1 MTNQK
6 DYVKDIEK
14 KERLDSK
21 LQSIGW
27 IDKFDFKQFDEEIE
41 KSFQDFL
48 RDKKD
53 EFTGST
59 KKETLN
65 PIFNN
70 WLDSEFNKLDSFKD
84 KEIAEKIIG
93 PTTFELQDFRTLA
106 ELEIFQAQVIEAKMD
121 TEAQVNLEL
130 IGVGD
135 LTLKL
140 YRWLNQRKDEVVQ
153 ELNKN
158 FNDRDTIIWYIKAW
172 DVESIRKLQCM
183 LVGLNYEKG
192 KLQTNDFMKQPWTD
206 GLFWTE
212 TFEALQKY
220 INKNEINT
228 PTTASVG
235 GQNTNAESS
244 VTGSSSSTSVSGSID
259 KAPQTTTSSSKV
271 TAVETNTYSVD
282 TWVEIGDENMALQCK
297 IDETIDI
304 TTQKFPWWSEI
315 VVVPN
320 NFKNS
325 VFFSSDWI
333 LQYTS
338 NFPGQDNFTVI
349 ITDKDWNEVFNKNI
363 TVNIDDEEWSV
374 KINDYQ
380 SVFTKVEKELKR
392 LDDELKSKSFQ
403 EQKRCIEDKFSE
415 LKVEYKKNLN
425 EITKNKLN
433 DEEKQELSDRNNE
446 IEAITKAFVL
456 REAEMHMKEY
466 LNNDKDKLND
476 KLNEYCDYYFDG
488 KYISKKE
495 FMRDLKKWK
504 INLNE
509 IRFVSFDVVLDS
521 FDGKG
526 GTEIHKYL
534 ESDDGNRNFTIKDLI
549 LTNDKNL
556 GREDILTKNQEIQY
570 KAERY
575 FWSEKTKNIQ
585 REKRALKR
593 ILWIKGLFGWG
604 WVDEDM
610 SISTLDYN
618 TNNPALLER
627 RNLRR
632 LKKILWDVYKNED
645 VSVKGLFHDVSR
657 DYDLSIPPRP
667 SQNQDKNR
675 QEFFELYRMYKE
687 DKNCGD
693 YFKKSMWLLENYF
706 LRWIDEFGTTTDDS
720 KMDVSNLFTSIYKK
734 EAIWRVDGLIDPDK
748 RRLAV
753 NHLFKKPTRKR
764 TIEFTNAD
772 FTSSKELRELKRM
785 VNKIDLSTYLTDPNA
800 SKKHEKFTK
809 LYDKYKKSKQG
820 GVKDGNGNFVVMWE
834 KDTNDPKKCY
844 YNAVF
849 DFLAW
854 VVEWRQDIVSAVNN
868 TKILKELDDID
879 IEGNEKKLF
888 DDKHEKAFLM
898 LISDF
903 NQDWRVDHGDRW
915 YVMWLTV
922 KNVYKSVK
930 VDFNYLGQDS
940 ESETKPKPWKNL
952 ISYCK
957 LLMEENSDLA
967 LLNDI
972 EKLNDANDL
981 ATVLD
986 KLKTNPGLLWYF
998 QTTLANSPMPID
1010 YIFRYG
1016 EGASE
1021 EYLNF
1026 VLPQIENGTFKI
1038 EWLDEA
1044 FRKEYQKLID
1054 QWLKDDPEIRAVLK
1068 PMFYAGVVNNG
1079 WISGSL
1085 WTWLTYDA
1093 GKAGQFSMNLWVWN
1107 LAKDEDPV
1115 LGVVFSYNKSI
1126 KLSDNTS
1133 FDLGGWVWTGGWLG
1147 PEDKLMF
1154 LPMAYGNAW
1163 ITSRLNPGV
1172 NLTSLK
1178 NKSAHYFSVWWNIT
1192 WISGAWFG
1200 GGWYLWRS
1208 RDKMKLVDEQSL
1220 QIKETLTGRNSVL
1233 YNVLDS
1239 ADLSRDKDNIVY
1251 YIRQGL
1257 TEHFFKKSFD
1267 KLGDQDKKLVSK
1279 AAENLYRWISYYS
1292 AWVKLEKDDKRA
1304 TAIIHD
1310 VAEAYAI
1317 QRKNDAKIDAKDLH
1331 LSGAWI
1337 SVQMLANFVPIVS
1350 FVEFSKYKNLYS
1362 KETAQS
1368 KANHFEKLVKW
1379 IWMNMA
1385 EWKDFYKEW
1394 YMTQSAV
1401 NYLNDKLSIAHP
1413 DISSPDLN
1421 IKLKPIT
1428 DSVDGKMVQVLYIP
1442 LDLIKYANINID
1454 SDVANY
1460 TTIDSEEKH
1469 LLVPSNTKIW
1479 LIDYSRLGSARFHL
1493 IIWDDKVKVNDVKV
1507 WYDIEDYGWDP
1518 TKYEW
1523 GVDTRIVM
1531 KQEDINDKINALNQD
1546 IDPSKYEDELLPI
1559 DECLELR
1566 KWEAVLKLKDGFDNR
1581 CKVVWTTDL
1590 VKIDGD
1596 ILTMPQTGTLSIVKK
1611 TDGEYNFYYKSHP
1624 LRDLVLDYR
1633 IDKYTQKTHTK
1644 TVTETNES
1652 GQTVVYERRE
1662 IGYDVDMF
1670 LEYSE
1675 IDKLFDNIEK
1685 ELSRMDNNVPSVYG
1699 QFMANSFTYATT
1711 VIEEDNYNE
1720 AFVKLTE
1727 ILNDNTNN
1735 FNDNMFDNLRN
1746 KIDGS
1751 LTPQEKVMI
1760 VDRFKAVFSYHPTLS
1775 DGFTNNWAWLK
1786 TVFDRRKDFYRQ
1798 LYWYDKTAKFP
1809 LDDRYR
1815 AGLLNDFKKQ
1825 WLLERRKEKNLFGM
1839 TAFYRSD
1846 NKEWKWYSMT
1856 QMWYT
1861 NVLAIKGNSESWIK
1875 KIAWTDLLS
1884 AQDWFWKNLNKSG
1897 PHKEIL
1903 VKMLEK
1909 QIKNVSGIDLT
1920 GNLDDSLENL
1930 LKWETIDI
1938 GGNIIKLDLDYVFY
1952 LLWECANE
1960 SIWIKLNG
1968 IEIKKE
1974 KDYPQVTST
1983 ETIDEREDE
1992 FSNEWHRRSIVKWQ
2006 LHYDS
2011 NIKTRTDIANA
2022 EKDFAK
2028 KKKVSFAGS
2037 YSGRLRW
2044 EPEDDPHTIISEDSE
2059 EPADNPQSQ
2068 VDSDI
2073 NDVNVDNPQWE
2084 PETGSNTGAGDDW
2097 DGLSHWGDDDVKI

>member
-1 MTNQK
+1 MTNNNF
-6 DYVKDIEK
+6 VKDKTNKEFLEK
-14 KERLDSK
+14 DVFDNV
-21 LQSIGW
+21 
-27 IDKFDFKQFDEEIE
+27 DKTLSEETEKAINDKVE

-53 EFTGST
+53 ALSNVSDDV
-59 KKETLN
+59 KQSW
-65 PIFNN
+65 FND
-70 WLDSEFNKLDSFKD
+70 WLEWNVDRILD
-84 KEIAEKIIG
+84 KEKIKEIQKVNSNIE
-93 PTTFELQDFRTLA
+93 PNLKSLEFEI
-106 ELEIFQAQVIEAKMD
+106 ELS
-121 TEAQVNLEL
+121 NLEQNINQTRNVNTVQLSDSIKIEGIITNQVTEEKLKSL
-130 IGVGD
+130 INKINTTNFTDREYLIECLNSWKIEDVRKIQYLVIWKKD
-135 LTLKL
+135 SYEKWQTLK
-140 YRWLNQRKDEVVQ
+140 
-153 ELNKN
+153 
-158 FNDRDTIIWYIKAW
+158 
-172 DVESIRKLQCM
+172 
-183 LVGLNYEKG
+183 EKS
-192 KLQTNDFMKQPWTD
+192 LSVYWTD
-206 GLFWTE
+206 AKFGNE
-212 TFEALQKY
+212 TYEAINLY
-220 INKNEINT
+220 IDEHEINST
-228 PTTASVG
+228 PATTASVG

-244 VTGSSSSTSVSGSID
+244 VTGSNSSTSVSGSID

-297 IDETIDI
+297 IGETIDI
-304 TTQKFPWWSEI
+304 TQIPSECKI
-315 VVVPN
+315 KIIPHQHN
-320 NFKNS
+320 KDS
-325 VFFSSDWI
+325 LIFSGEK
-333 LQYTS
+333 LQYKW

-403 EQKRCIEDKFSE
+403 EQKRHIEANFSE
-415 LKVEYKKNLN
+415 LKAEYKKNLN

-509 IRFVSFDVVLDS
+509 IRFVSFDVVLDN
-521 FDGKG
+521 FNREGE
-526 GTEIHKYL
+526 TEIHKYL
-534 ESDDGNRNFTIKDLI
+534 ESGDKGNRNFTIKDLI

-632 LKKILWDVYKNED
+632 LKKILWDAYKNED

-706 LRWIDEFGTTTDDS
+706 LRWIDGFDIATDDDS
-720 KMDVSNLFTSIYKK
+720 KIDASDLFTSIYKK
-734 EAIWRVDGLIDPDK
+734 EAIWRADGLIDPDK

-753 NHLFKKPTRKR
+753 NHLFKKSTRKW
-764 TIEFTNAD
+764 TIEFTDVD

-820 GVKDGNGNFVVMWE
+820 DVKDVNGNFVVMWE
-834 KDTNDPKKCY
+834 KDTSDPKKCY

-879 IEGNEKKLF
+879 IEGNEKELF
-888 DDKHEKAFLM
+888 DDRNEKAFLM

-930 VDFNYLGQDS
+930 IDFKHLGQDS

-972 EKLNDANDL
+972 EKLNDENNL
-981 ATVLD
+981 ETVLD

-1085 WTWLTYDA
+1085 WTWLIYDA

-1133 FDLGGWVWTGGWLG
+1133 FDLGGWVWTRGWLG
-1147 PEDKLMF
+1147 SEDKLMF

-1178 NKSAHYFSVWWNIT
+1178 NKSAHYFSVWWNVT

-1233 YNVLDS
+1233 YNVLNS
-1239 ADLSRDKDNIVY
+1239 ADLSRDKDNVVY
-1251 YIRQGL
+1251 DIRQGL
-1257 TEHFFKKSFD
+1257 TKHFFKKSFD

-1292 AWVKLEKDDKRA
+1292 AWIKFEKDDKRA

-1413 DISSPDLN
+1413 DISTPDLN

-1460 TTIDSEEKH
+1460 TTIDSEGKH

-1523 GVDTRIVM
+1523 GIDTRVIM
-1531 KQEDINDKINALNQD
+1531 EREKINEKINALNQD

-1596 ILTMPQTGTLSIVKK
+1596 ILTMPQTGTLFIVKK

-1775 DGFTNNWAWLK
+1775 EGFTNNWAWLEK
-1786 TVFDRRKDFYRQ
+1786 VFNSRKDFYRQ

-1809 LDDRYR
+1809 LDDSYR
-1815 AGLLNDFKKQ
+1815 KDLLNDFKKQ

-1846 NKEWKWYSMT
+1846 NRAWRWYSMT

-1861 NVLAIKGNSESWIK
+1861 NVLAIKGDSESWIK
-1875 KIAWTDLLS
+1875 KIAWTDLPS

-1909 QIKNVSGIDLT
+1909 QINISGLKLT
-1920 GNLDDSLENL
+1920 DDHLKIL

-1968 IEIKKE
+1968 IKIKKE

-1992 FSNEWHRRSIVKWQ
+1992 ISKEWHRTRIVEWQ
-2006 LHYDS
+2006 SHYDS

-2044 EPEDDPHTIISEDSE
+2044 EPKDDPHTIISEDSE

>member
-41 KSFQDFL
+41 KSFQDFVE
-48 RDKKD
+48 DY
-53 EFTGST
+53 
-59 KKETLN
+59 LN
-65 PIFNN
+65 RKQITQDTTIDTAKVLFNN
-70 WLDSEFNKLDSFKD
+70 WLDNEFNRLDFFKD
-84 KEIAEKIIG
+84 EEIAKQIIG
-93 PTTFELQDFRTLA
+93 PTAFELQNFETIL
-106 ELEIFQAQVIEAKMD
+106 
-121 TEAQVNLEL
+121 NLSFVE
-130 IGVGD
+130 
-135 LTLKL
+135 
-140 YRWLNQRKDEVVQ
+140 Q
-153 ELNKN
+153 ELNEQKN
-158 FNDRDTIIWYIKAW
+158 KTEVIDDVSFWETDIQNFKFYNNITPKALSDLINSNNFKDKQKIVDLLKEKNVTELQQFIWWKKTSEKS
-172 DVESIRKLQCM
+172 DGVQL
-183 LVGLNYEKG
+183 YEE
-192 KLQTNDFMKQPWTD
+192 LSTYWAD
-206 GLFWTE
+206 GLFWKE
-212 TFEALQKY
+212 TFEALKNY

-259 KAPQTTTSSSKV
+259 KAPQTTSSSKV

-304 TTQKFPWWSEI
+304 ITN
-315 VVVPN
+315 VP
-320 NFKNS
+320 
-325 VFFSSDWI
+325 SDCKI
-333 LQYTS
+333 KIIPHHNEDSLTISDGKLQYKW
-338 NFPGQDNFTVI
+338 NFTGQDNFTVI

-403 EQKRCIEDKFSE
+403 EQKRSIEDKFSE
-415 LKVEYKKNLN
+415 LKAEYKDNLKKIEDLQEKNEGKK
-425 EITKNKLN
+425 EI
-433 DEEKQELSDRNNE
+433 QQLSDRNNE

-466 LNNDKDKLND
+466 LNNDKDTLNS

-585 REKRALKR
+585 KEKRALKR

-675 QEFFELYRMYKE
+675 QEIFELYRMYKE

-734 EAIWRVDGLIDPDK
+734 EAIWRADGLIDPDK

-753 NHLFKKPTRKR
+753 NHLFKKSTRKW
-764 TIEFTNAD
+764 TIEFTDVD

-809 LYDKYKKSKQG
+809 LYDKYKKSKQED
-820 GVKDGNGNFVVMWE
+820 VKDVNGNFVVMWE
-834 KDTNDPKKCY
+834 KDTSDPKKCY

-868 TKILKELDDID
+868 TKILKELGDID
-879 IEGNEKKLF
+879 IEDNEKELF
-888 DDKHEKAFLM
+888 DNRNEKAFLM

-930 VDFNYLGQDS
+930 IDFKHLGQDS
-940 ESETKPKPWKNL
+940 ESETKPWKNL

-972 EKLNDANDL
+972 EKLNDENNL
-981 ATVLD
+981 ETVLD

-1133 FDLGGWVWTGGWLG
+1133 FDLGGWVWTRGWFG
-1147 PEDKLMF
+1147 SEDKLMF

-1192 WISGAWFG
+1192 WISGAWFS

-1220 QIKETLTGRNSVL
+1220 EIKKTLTGRNSIL
-1233 YNVLDS
+1233 YSVLDS

-1251 YIRQGL
+1251 DIRQGL
-1257 TEHFFKKSFD
+1257 TKHFFKKSFD

-1460 TTIDSEEKH
+1460 TTIDSEGKH

-1523 GVDTRIVM
+1523 GVDTRVIM

-1596 ILTMPQTGTLSIVKK
+1596 ILTMPQTGTLSIVKTK
-1611 TDGEYNFYYKSHP
+1611 NEYKFYYKSDP
-1624 LRDLVLDYR
+1624 FKNLVLDYR
-1633 IDKYTQKTHTK
+1633 IEEYTQKTHTK
-1644 TVTETNES
+1644 MVETHES
-1652 GQTVVYERRE
+1652 GQTVVYESRK

-1685 ELSRMDNNVPSVYG
+1685 ELSKMDDNKPWAYAA
-1699 QFMANSFTYATT
+1699 FMNAASKIIGDGIDDGNYTQAF
-1711 VIEEDNYNE
+1711 EE
-1720 AFVKLTE
+1720 L
-1727 ILNDNTNN
+1727 
-1735 FNDNMFDNLRN
+1735 N
-1746 KIDGS
+1746 KILKLDGDMFKELREKMEDSS
-1751 LTPQEKVMI
+1751 LSNEEKVMI
-1760 VDRFKAVFSYHPTLS
+1760 VDRFKAIFSYHIVLS
-1775 DGFTNNWAWLK
+1775 DGKNDGDYLK
-1786 TVFDRRKDFYRQ
+1786 SLISNRYEEYKKLRG
-1798 LYWYDKTAKFP
+1798 YDKFQSFPKFKE
-1809 LDDRYR
+1809 DYR
-1815 AGLLNDFKKQ
+1815 KNIVNSLWKQ
-1825 WLLERRKEKNLFGM
+1825 QALSREKQSNLFGM
-1839 TAFYRSD
+1839 TAFYRLWNSH
-1846 NKEWKWYSMT
+1846 EWRWYSMT

-1861 NVLAIKGNSESWIK
+1861 NVLAIKGDSESWIK
-1875 KIAWTDLLS
+1875 KIAWTDLPS

-1968 IEIKKE
+1968 IEIKKK
-1974 KDYPQVTST
+1974 KDHPQVTFT
-1983 ETIDEREDE
+1983 ETIDEWEDE
-1992 FSNEWHRRSIVKWQ
+1992 ISKEWHRTYTVEWQ

-2037 YSGRLRW
+2037 YSGSLRW

-2084 PETGSNTGAGDDW
+2084 PESGSNTGAGDDW
-2097 DGLSHWGDDDVKI
+2097 DGLLHWGDDDVKI

>member
-1 MTNQK
+1 
-6 DYVKDIEK
+6 
-14 KERLDSK
+14 
-21 LQSIGW
+21 
-27 IDKFDFKQFDEEIE
+27 
-41 KSFQDFL
+41 
-48 RDKKD
+48 
-53 EFTGST
+53 
-59 KKETLN
+59 
-65 PIFNN
+65 
-70 WLDSEFNKLDSFKD
+70 
-84 KEIAEKIIG
+84 
-93 PTTFELQDFRTLA
+93 
-106 ELEIFQAQVIEAKMD
+106 
-121 TEAQVNLEL
+121 
-130 IGVGD
+130 
-135 LTLKL
+135 
-140 YRWLNQRKDEVVQ
+140 
-153 ELNKN
+153 
-158 FNDRDTIIWYIKAW
+158 
-172 DVESIRKLQCM
+172 
-183 LVGLNYEKG
+183 
-192 KLQTNDFMKQPWTD
+192 
-206 GLFWTE
+206 
-212 TFEALQKY
+212 
-220 INKNEINT
+220 
-228 PTTASVG
+228 
-235 GQNTNAESS
+235 
-244 VTGSSSSTSVSGSID
+244 
-259 KAPQTTTSSSKV
+259 
-271 TAVETNTYSVD
+271 
-282 TWVEIGDENMALQCK
+282 
-297 IDETIDI
+297 
-304 TTQKFPWWSEI
+304 
-315 VVVPN
+315 
-320 NFKNS
+320 
-325 VFFSSDWI
+325 
-333 LQYTS
+333 

-349 ITDKDWNEVFNKNI
+349 ITDKDGNEVFNKNI
-363 TVNIDDEEWSV
+363 TVNIDDEEGSV
-374 KINDYQ
+374 KVNDYQ
-380 SVFTKVEKELKR
+380 SVFTKVEKELKN

-403 EQKRCIEDKFSE
+403 EQKRHIEAKFSE
-415 LKVEYKKNLN
+415 LKAEYKKNLD

-495 FMRDLKKWK
+495 FMRDLKKGK

-509 IRFVSFDVVLDS
+509 IRFVSFDVVLDN
-521 FDGKG
+521 FNREGE
-526 GTEIHKYL
+526 TEIHKYL
-534 ESDDGNRNFTIKDLI
+534 ESGDKGNRNFTIKDLI

-575 FWSEKTKNIQ
+575 FGSEKTKNIQ

-593 ILWIKGLFGWG
+593 ILGIKGLFGWG
-604 WVDEDM
+604 GVDEDM

-632 LKKILWDVYKNED
+632 LKKILWDAYKNED

-693 YFKKSMWLLENYF
+693 YFKKSMGLLENYF
-706 LRWIDEFGTTTDDS
+706 LRGIDGFDIATDDDS
-720 KMDVSNLFTSIYKK
+720 KIDASDLFTSIYKK
-734 EAIWRVDGLIDPDK
+734 EAIGRADGLIDTDK

-753 NHLFKKPTRKR
+753 NHLFKKSTRKGN
-764 TIEFTNAD
+764 IELNASFAD
-772 FTSSKELRELKRM
+772 SKELRELKRM
-785 VNKIDLSTYLTDPNA
+785 INKIDLSTYLTDPNA

-809 LYDKYKKSKQG
+809 LYDKYKKSRQDEI
-820 GVKDGNGNFVVMWE
+820 KDVNGNFVVMGE
-834 KDTNDPKKCY
+834 KDTSDQKECY

-849 DFLAW
+849 DFLAG
-854 VVEWRQDIVSAVNN
+854 VVEGRQDIVSAVNN
-868 TKILKELDDID
+868 TKILKELGEID
-879 IEGNEKKLF
+879 IEGNEKELF
-888 DDKHEKAFLM
+888 DDRNEKAFLM

-903 NQDWRVDHGDRW
+903 NQDGRVDHGDRG
-915 YVMWLTV
+915 YVMGLTV

-930 VDFNYLGQDS
+930 IDFKHLGQDS
-940 ESETKPKPWKNL
+940 ESETKPKPKPWKNL

-972 EKLNDANDL
+972 EKLNDENDL
-981 ATVLD
+981 AKVLNE
-986 KLKTNPGLLWYF
+986 LETNPGLLGYF

-1038 EWLDEA
+1038 EGLDEA

-1054 QWLKDDPEIRAVLK
+1054 QGLKDDPEIRAVLK

-1079 WISGSL
+1079 GISGSL
-1085 WTWLTYDA
+1085 GTGLTYDA
-1093 GKAGQFSMNLWVWN
+1093 GKAGQFSMNLGVGN

-1133 FDLGGWVWTGGWLG
+1133 FDLGGGVGTKGGLG

-1154 LPMAYGNAW
+1154 LPMAYGNAG

-1178 NKSAHYFSVWWNIT
+1178 NKSAHYFSVGGNIT
-1192 WISGAWFG
+1192 WISGAGFG
-1200 GGWYLWRS
+1200 GGGYLGRS

-1220 QIKETLTGRNSVL
+1220 EIKKTLTGRNSIL
-1233 YNVLDS
+1233 YSVLDS

-1251 YIRQGL
+1251 DIRQGL
-1257 TEHFFKKSFD
+1257 TKHFFKKSFD

-1279 AAENLYRWISYYS
+1279 AAENLYRGISYYS
-1292 AWVKLEKDDKRA
+1292 AGVKLEKDDKRA

-1331 LSGAWI
+1331 LSGAGI

-1368 KANHFEKLVKW
+1368 KANHFEKLVKG
-1379 IWMNMA
+1379 IGMNMA
-1385 EWKDFYKEW
+1385 EGKDFYKEG

-1460 TTIDSEEKH
+1460 TTIDSKGKH
-1469 LLVPSNTKIW
+1469 LLVPSNTKIG

-1493 IIWDDKVKVNDVKV
+1493 IIGDDKVKVNDVKV
-1507 WYDIEDYGWDP
+1507 GYDIEDYGGDP
-1518 TKYEW
+1518 IKYEG
-1523 GVDTRIVM
+1523 GVDTRVII

-1566 KWEAVLKLKDGFDNR
+1566 KGEAVLKLKDGFDNR
-1581 CKVVWTTDL
+1581 CKVVGTTDL

-1685 ELSRMDNNVPSVYG
+1685 ELSRMDNNVPSIYG
-1699 QFMANSFTYATT
+1699 QFMANSFTYVTT
-1711 VIEEDNYNE
+1711 VIEEDNYDE
-1720 AFVKLTE
+1720 AFVKLKE
-1727 ILNDNTNN
+1727 ILNDRRNN
-1735 FNDNMFDNLRN
+1735 FSNGMYDKLRN

-1775 DGFTNNWAWLK
+1775 DGFTNNGAWLER
-1786 TVFDRRKDFYRQ
+1786 VFNSRKDFYRQ
-1798 LYWYDKTAKFP
+1798 LYGYDKTAKFP
-1809 LDDRYR
+1809 LDDSYR
-1815 AGLLNDFKKQ
+1815 KDLLNDFKTQ
-1825 WLLERRKEKNLFGM
+1825 GLLERRKEKNLFGM

-1846 NKEWKWYSMT
+1846 NRAGRGYSMT
-1856 QMWYT
+1856 QMGYT
-1861 NVLAIKGNSESWIK
+1861 NVLATKGNSESGIK
-1875 KIAWTDLLS
+1875 KIAGTDLLS
-1884 AQDWFWKNLNKSG
+1884 AQDWFWKNLDKSG

-1903 VKMLEK
+1903 KTTLEK
-1909 QIKNVSGIDLT
+1909 QINISGLELT
-1920 GNLDDSLENL
+1920 DYHLKTLLEG
-1930 LKWETIDI
+1930 ETIDI
-1938 GGNIIKLDLDYVFY
+1938 GGNIIKLDLDYV
-1952 LLWECANE
+1952 
-1960 SIWIKLNG
+1960 
-1968 IEIKKE
+1968 
-1974 KDYPQVTST
+1974 
-1983 ETIDEREDE
+1983 
-1992 FSNEWHRRSIVKWQ
+1992 
-2006 LHYDS
+2006 
-2011 NIKTRTDIANA
+2011 
-2022 EKDFAK
+2022 
-2028 KKKVSFAGS
+2028 
-2037 YSGRLRW
+2037 
-2044 EPEDDPHTIISEDSE
+2044 
-2059 EPADNPQSQ
+2059 
-2068 VDSDI
+2068 
-2073 NDVNVDNPQWE
+2073 
-2084 PETGSNTGAGDDW
+2084 
-2097 DGLSHWGDDDVKI
+2097 